1 MMNNGTMKSC
11 QKQVSDVLTKM
22 KDTSLRCDFGM
33 NLEVVGK
40 EQSEKPEK
48 QWKTQK
54 NCTVSLLDLAIAGA
68 VFLTAMTIGACMD
81 CRHGKKIAE
90 KQ

>member
-1 MMNNGTMKSC
+1 MNHCSMKSC
-11 QKQVSDVLTKM
+11 QKQVSDVFTKM
-22 KDTSLRCDFGM
+22 KETNLCCDFDM

-68 VFLTAMTIGACMD
+68 IFLTVMAIGACMD
-81 CRHGKKIAE
+81 CRHCKKKAE